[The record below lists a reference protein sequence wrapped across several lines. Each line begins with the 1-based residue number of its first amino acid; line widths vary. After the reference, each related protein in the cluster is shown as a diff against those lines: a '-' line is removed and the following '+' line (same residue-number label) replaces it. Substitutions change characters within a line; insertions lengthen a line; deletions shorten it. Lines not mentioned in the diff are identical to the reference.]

1 MHFYSSMSCDTIL
14 CVYGIE
20 LRAEEKIGKFGF
32 TSLGIVEVM
41 LSTAVDEGSVSIF
54 TPIEKCSTFTR
65 GRTKGKTAPNKH
77 DCKSVC

>member
-1 MHFYSSMSCDTIL
+1 MHFCSSMSCGTIL

-41 LSTAVDEGSVSIF
+41 LSTAVDEGV
-54 TPIEKCSTFTR
+54 
-65 GRTKGKTAPNKH
+65 
-77 DCKSVC
+77 